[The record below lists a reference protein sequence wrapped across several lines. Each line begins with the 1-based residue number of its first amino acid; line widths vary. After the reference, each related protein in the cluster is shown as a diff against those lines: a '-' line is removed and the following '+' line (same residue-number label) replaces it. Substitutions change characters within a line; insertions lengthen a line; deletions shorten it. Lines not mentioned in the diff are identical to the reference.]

1 MAIDCKVSMHVGK
14 KYSIAHNVRDW
25 GSKDWNKDGHI
36 DKSRQHLNKVFVNE
50 DFKKFFY
57 ATFSEAISDFN
68 DKNRAKHPDRLM
80 NIDDYYKEQK
90 NRVQEVVIQLGDH
103 DTYARLCESMGQTK
117 ADVAYQKIMEDTFRK
132 WQNDNPS
139 LRVFSATL
147 HMDEVVNG
155 SPHLHIDFL
164 PVAESARGL
173 TAKVSMDGALKQ
185 LGFKRDKEQKY
196 GNTPYKQWL
205 SDRRTTL
212 ENDFQKMVDELLGK
226 GKVQILPAEHS
237 SKAHKETWEHRAEQK
252 GLKAVAD
259 FVSGKGKEK
268 IQKAEEII
276 ANAEKI
282 AMAITAEATDKMK
295 TADNRIAEAVRKEK
309 VAEKQMATAET
320 TAKEIVKKH
329 AELKTAID
337 KHNQRVAHH
346 KQVVAHHKRI
356 VETEVQ
362 KRLAVLTAPQRR
374 LEEDERYLRR
384 IRSAHQQELEQQQ
397 AKYQQEQKKQQE
409 LAEKVK
415 HKARKGFSR

>member
-1 MAIDCKVSMHVGK
+1 MAIECKASMHVGK

-36 DKSRQHLNKVFVNE
+36 DKSRQHLNKVFVNQ

-68 DKNRAKHPDRLM
+68 EKNRAKHPDRLM
-80 NIDDYYKEQK
+80 NIDDYYNQQK

-103 DTYARLCESMGQTK
+103 DTYTRLCESMGQAK

-226 GKVQILPAEHS
+226 DEVQILPSEHS
-237 SKAHKETWEHRAEQK
+237 SKVHKETWEHRAEQK

-282 AMAITAEATDKMK
+282 ATAITAEAIDKMK
-295 TADNRIAEAVRKEK
+295 TADNRIAEAVRKER
-309 VAEKQMATAET
+309 VAEKKFSKAET
-320 TAKEIVKKH
+320 TE
-329 AELKTAID
+329 KTVSEREQKLWGAVSRHQ
-337 KHNQRVAHH
+337 KRVAHH
-346 KQVVAHHKRI
+346 KQVVEA
-356 VETEVQ
+356 EVQ

-374 LEEDERYLRR
+374 LEEDGRYLRR
-384 IRSAHQQELEQQQ
+384 IRSAHQAELERTQE
-397 AKYQQEQKKQQE
+397 KYRQEQQRQQE

-415 HKARKGFSR
+415 HKSRKGFSR